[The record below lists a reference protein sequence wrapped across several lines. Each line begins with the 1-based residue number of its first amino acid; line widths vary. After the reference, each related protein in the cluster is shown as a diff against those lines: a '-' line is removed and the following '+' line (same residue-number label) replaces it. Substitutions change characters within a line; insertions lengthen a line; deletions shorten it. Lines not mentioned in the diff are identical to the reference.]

1 METRSLPPRA
11 SSLVE
16 SMRDIGYSLET
27 AIADIIDNSITANA
41 SRVEILV
48 DTNAEQP
55 VLGIL
60 DNGKG
65 MSREELFDAMR
76 LGSTSPRDVRSKT
89 DLGRFGLGLKTASF
103 SQCRELTVIS
113 KQKGELSGAV
123 WDLDLVSEDDDWQIG
138 IPDKSYMDKLPYV
151 EQLTGDGT
159 LVLWRKLDRLY
170 DSEKGN
176 TEAEVFEK
184 LAAVDHHLALVFH
197 RFLNPELPQKKLDIS
212 MNGHQIQAFDPFC
225 LNNTATQ
232 LLPEEIVRISR
243 HPVKIQ
249 PYILPHYSK
258 LSPIEHDFFKTRS
271 EFLNNQGVYVYRNKR
286 LMAWGGWFRL
296 APKGEATKLAR
307 VRIDFPN
314 TLDEYWTIDIKKSRA
329 DPPSQVKEQLR
340 QIINRITEK
349 SVRVIKGRGERL
361 LSKTSLPLWTRSA
374 EREGIKY
381 ALNEEHP
388 LLQAVNQSLDETKQK
403 LFLEVLEVVGK
414 SIPIETIYSDYSTDP
429 NKLEDSEKM
438 ASEEV
443 MAKLRILHDSLSSG
457 RSLSGEEFK
466 EILGDL
472 KPFCEYPEE
481 IDAIIEEEINA

>member
-1 METRSLPPRA
+1 
-11 SSLVE
+11 
-16 SMRDIGYSLET
+16 MRDIGYSLET

-48 DTNAEQP
+48 DTNAELP

-123 WDLDLVSEDDDWQIG
+123 WDLDVVSEDDDWQIG

-151 EQLTGDGT
+151 EQLTRDGT

-176 TEAEVFEK
+176 TDAEVHEK
-184 LAAVDHHLALVFH
+184 LKAVDHHLALVFH

-212 MNGHQIQAFDPFC
+212 MNCHQIEAFDPFC
-225 LNNTATQ
+225 LKHSATQ
-232 LLPEEIVRISR
+232 KLHRQAVQINGY
-243 HPVKIQ
+243 PVIIQ
-249 PYILPHYSK
+249 PYILPHHSK
-258 LSPIEHDFFKTRS
+258 LSPETHAYYQNRS
-271 EFLNNQGVYVYRNKR
+271 EFFSNQGVYVYRNKR

-296 APKGEATKLAR
+296 APKEEIAKLAR

-314 TLDEYWTIDIKKSRA
+314 TLDEYWTIDIKKSKA
-329 DPPSQVKEQLR
+329 SPPPQVKDELR
-340 QIINRITEK
+340 QIISRITEK
-349 SVRVIKGRGERL
+349 SVRVIEGRGERL
-361 LSKTSLPLWTRSA
+361 LGKTLPLWTRRA

-388 LLQAVNQSLDETKQK
+388 LLQAVNQSLDSTKQK
-403 LFLEVLEVVGK
+403 LFSEVLQVVGR
-414 SIPIETIYSDYSTDP
+414 SIPIETIYSDYADSP
-429 NKLEDSEKM
+429 KKFEDDEKM
-438 ASEEV
+438 DSEEV
-443 MAKLRILHDSLSSG
+443 MTKLRMLYDSLSDG
-457 RSLSGEEFK
+457 RNLSGEEFK
-466 EILGDL
+466 EILGHL
-472 KPFCEYPEE
+472 KPFCEYPEQ